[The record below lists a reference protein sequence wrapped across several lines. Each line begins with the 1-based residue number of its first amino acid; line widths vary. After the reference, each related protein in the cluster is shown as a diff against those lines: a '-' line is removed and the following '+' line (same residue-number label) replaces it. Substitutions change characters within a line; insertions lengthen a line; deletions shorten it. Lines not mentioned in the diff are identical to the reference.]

1 MAGLP
6 SPSEVAGNHF
16 ALYEG
21 LYQQVDP
28 AGTGCV
34 GAIEAAAFLK
44 KSGLSD
50 AVLGK
55 IWDLSDP
62 NGKGFLDKN
71 GMFVGLKLIALAQNG
86 QNVDMTNIN
95 QQVPP
100 PNMGPTTSS
109 KKMST
114 VIDWSIKPSER
125 NKYEEMFNSLKP
137 TNEKLPGSTVKPVM
151 LNSKLPL
158 ETLGKIWELSDIDKD
173 GFLDKDEFILA
184 MHLVYKALENI
195 PVPSALPPDLIPVS
209 KRKKSLPGA
218 VPVLPDLLPG
228 MDGGLIGHRSSTPT
242 IDITLKNIHNKI
254 AVPWIVNA
262 TEKAKYDDIFRKMDQ
277 DQDGFVT
284 GPDVKDIFIQSGLSQ
299 SVLAYIWGLC
309 DMKENG
315 KLNSEQFALAMYLI
329 NLKLHGGDIP
339 PVLPPEMIP
348 PTLRPKPS
356 SESFSLQEGV
366 TPVVD
371 DLLTVGNKE
380 LDIMNLE
387 VKDLQKEKIQLEQDI
402 AQKEADMKIRSGEL
416 KTLQNEAEALFT
428 MLKQLEVQK
437 REAQKRLDQLDS
449 QVGSLKTQVED
460 QKKSLQEQEEAL
472 NKKRYELN
480 DLRQEE
486 AQLEQQV
493 ESGRSKLESL
503 ANTLQEVQAQVSQT
517 KGKITQFKDQ
527 QMVMKETL
535 EQFDSAISSG
545 NIATISEHS
554 LRAFTPAS
562 YEPEYQ
568 KLSNTAGSSPV
579 SSLSA
584 FSVSEGPD
592 DFKDDPFKAKDPFS
606 GVNGYTDTPDP
617 FSNEDPFKGDPF
629 KSEGVASNVSADPFG
644 WDPFNDG
651 FGNPSSV
658 QEQNPTKASN
668 PEQKVDPFENTDPF
682 GSFPATSINSVSSD
696 PFTAGSA
703 TQISAGSD
711 AKFSAAADP
720 FGADPFSPAQIA
732 PPRPESPTPALPPK
746 KSKAPPPRPAPP
758 KHVGGGGKSGPTRA
772 APAPPLPPS
781 VHDPFSAN
789 SAKPFISGSTKV
801 PIQTFK
807 TEVSNQDAFESVFG
821 SSQKSGSFISAE
833 QRGQD
838 PFDPFGT
845 AGGNDPF
852 ASSTGTHQDFANF
865 ADFEKFVPFLHE
877 TLDKPVKHN
886 YKNMSEQEQLAWVT
900 EESIRLEQERKNAE
914 AQEQADLELAL
925 KLSKADIHA
934 K

>member
-1 MAGLP
+1 
-6 SPSEVAGNHF
+6 
-16 ALYEG
+16 
-21 LYQQVDP
+21 
-28 AGTGCV
+28 
-34 GAIEAAAFLK
+34 
-44 KSGLSD
+44 
-50 AVLGK
+50 
-55 IWDLSDP
+55 
-62 NGKGFLDKN
+62 
-71 GMFVGLKLIALAQNG
+71 MFVGLKLIALAQNG

-100 PNMGPTTSS
+100 PNM
-109 KKMST
+109 
-114 VIDWSIKPSER
+114 PSER

-449 QVGSLKTQVED
+449 QKTSVENSLSNLKQQVEDEAEQVGSLKTQVED

>member
-449 QVGSLKTQVED
+449 QKTSVENSLSNLKQQVEDEAEQVGSLKTQVED

-568 KLSNTAGSSPV
+568 KLSNT
-579 SSLSA
+579 
-584 FSVSEGPD
+584 
-592 DFKDDPFKAKDPFS
+592 DDPFKAKDPFS